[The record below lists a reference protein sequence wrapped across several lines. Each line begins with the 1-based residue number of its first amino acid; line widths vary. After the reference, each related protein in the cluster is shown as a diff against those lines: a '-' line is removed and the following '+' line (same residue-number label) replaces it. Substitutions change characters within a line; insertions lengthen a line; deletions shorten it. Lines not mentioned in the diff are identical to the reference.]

1 MLRINN
7 ITKTFNPATPD
18 ERKALDNFSLEV
30 KPGEFITLIGA
41 NGAGKSTLFNAICGN
56 FITDSGSIVLDG
68 KDITLLPQYERSRN
82 IGRLYQ
88 DPTLGTAPDM
98 TIEENLTLATKT
110 GRWITYITAKDRELF
125 KQKLSQLQMGL
136 ENRLTQQVGS
146 LSGGQRQAMALL
158 MATINPPKLLL
169 LDEHTAA
176 LDPEAERKVM
186 KITEEIVKE
195 HDLTCIMITHDMQA
209 ALDLGTRT
217 IMMHEGKIIYDVS
230 GAEREKV
237 TVSLLLEKFRIA
249 TGKDLNND
257 RMLMI

>member
-56 FITDSGSIVLDG
+56 FITDSGSIALDG
-68 KDITLLPQYERSRN
+68 EDITLLPQYERSRN

-125 KQKLSQLQMGL
+125 RQKLSQLQMGL
-136 ENRLTQQVGS
+136 EDRLTQQVGS

-230 GAEREKV
+230 GAERKKV

>member
-1 MLRINN
+1 MLTINN
-7 ITKTFNPATPD
+7 ITKTFNLSTPD
-18 ERKALDNFSLEV
+18 ERKALDNFSLNV

-56 FITDSGSIVLDG
+56 FITDSGSIILDG
-68 KDITLLPQYERSRN
+68 HDITLMPQYERSRN

-88 DPTLGTAPDM
+88 DPTLGTAPGM
-98 TIEENLTLATKT
+98 TIEENLALATKT
-110 GRWITYITAKDRELF
+110 GRWITHITNRDRELF
-125 KQKLSQLQMGL
+125 RQKLSRLQMHL
-136 ENRLTQQVGS
+136 EDRLTQQVGS

-176 LDPEAERKVM
+176 LDPEAEKKVM
-186 KITEEIVKE
+186 RITEEIVRE

-209 ALDLGTRT
+209 ALDMGTRT
-217 IMMHEGKIIYDVS
+217 IMMHDGKIIYDVY
-230 GAEREKV
+230 GEERKKV
-237 TVSLLLEKFRIA
+237 TVNLLLEKFRQA

>member
-1 MLRINN
+1 MLRISN
-7 ITKTFNPATPD
+7 ITKIFNPATPD
-18 ERKALDNFSLEV
+18 ERKALDNFSLNI

-56 FITDSGSIVLDG
+56 FITDSGSILLDG

-88 DPTLGTAPDM
+88 DPTLGTAPGM
-98 TIEENLTLATKT
+98 TIEENLALATKT
-110 GRWITYITAKDRELF
+110 GRWITHITNKDRELF
-125 KQKLSQLQMGL
+125 RQKLSQLQMGL
-136 ENRLTQQVGS
+136 EDRLTQQVGS

-176 LDPEAERKVM
+176 LDPEAEKKIM
-186 KITEEIVKE
+186 KITEDIVKE

-217 IMMHEGKIIYDVS
+217 IMMNEGKIIYDVS
-230 GAEREKV
+230 GSEREKV
-237 TVSLLLEKFRIA
+237 TVSLLLDKFRQA